1 MEPGSDTTSKIS
13 TPGHIQQ
20 HLQPTCSASGVP
32 KLNPKPLYSPGD
44 LLLFSFF
51 FLQPNKAGFYLG
63 SVTLSAILGIT
74 WRPHTPQQQQQKKQL
89 LLAFPQQK
97 STAESRHLSAPTF
110 KKQENPKNVTQLRCF
125 NNLREEFR
133 PGASRVTQLMKFFL
147 GNEEQLGDYI
157 RNAPQTRC
165 YNRKERGFT

>member
-44 LLLFSFF
+44 LLLLLFF

>member
-44 LLLFSFF
+44 LILFFF

-74 WRPHTPQQQQQKKQL
+74 WRPHTPQQQQQQKNSFWRSHNKNRRQKADTSQLQPLKNKK
-89 LLAFPQQK
+89 
-97 STAESRHLSAPTF
+97 T
-110 KKQENPKNVTQLRCF
+110 PKNVTQLRCF

>member
-1 MEPGSDTTSKIS
+1 MTPPARFQLLDTSSNTSSPPALLQVCPNS
-13 TPGHIQQ
+13 TPN
-20 HLQPTCSASGVP
+20 S
-32 KLNPKPLYSPGD
+32 LYSPGD
-44 LLLFSFF
+44 LLLFYFF

-74 WRPHTPQQQQQKKQL
+74 WRPHTPQQQQQQKNL

-97 STAESRHLSAPTF
+97 STAESRHLLAPTF

>member
-1 MEPGSDTTSKIS
+1 MTPPARFQLLDTSSNTSSPPALLQACPNS
-13 TPGHIQQ
+13 TP
-20 HLQPTCSASGVP
+20 
-32 KLNPKPLYSPGD
+32 NPFIPQEISFY
-44 LLLFSFF
+44 FIFF

-74 WRPHTPQQQQQKKQL
+74 WRPHTPQQQQKNSFWRSHNKNRRQKADTSQL
-89 LLAFPQQK
+89 QPLK
-97 STAESRHLSAPTF
+97 N
-110 KKQENPKNVTQLRCF
+110 KKTPKNVTQLRCF

>member
-1 MEPGSDTTSKIS
+1 MTPPARFQLLDTSSNTSSPPALLQACPNS
-13 TPGHIQQ
+13 TP
-20 HLQPTCSASGVP
+20 
-32 KLNPKPLYSPGD
+32 NPFIPQEISFYYY
-44 LLLFSFF
+44 FF